1 MLGLPA
7 PAAVLQG
14 CSPHVRVG
22 PPTRGLHPALI
33 LDGGSDEGSN
43 SDRGVPRTRARV
55 DVCLAEEM
63 MKRERRVAKV
73 LMTYVLLE
81 HVLHGL
87 VSPARS
93 SLPHDAKV
101 IDVGAN
107 WEDRNLQQ
115 FWVVLESESFALVP
129 EGSVLP

>member
-1 MLGLPA
+1 
-7 PAAVLQG
+7 
-14 CSPHVRVG
+14 
-22 PPTRGLHPALI
+22 
-33 LDGGSDEGSN
+33 
-43 SDRGVPRTRARV
+43 
-55 DVCLAEEM
+55 

-129 EGSVLP
+129 EGSVIPVISVTHTRATLDEIVKERMVV